1 MKMDA
6 SAFQDTTVEWT
17 GRALQPVRAT
27 RATRTIYCLALLAF
41 AVPAM
46 GQGASWIA
54 PAAGEA
60 VNPALAT
67 WLLFLISAV
76 MAYRAYQVVSYADTL
91 DARPPYLL
99 GWLMRWFGWLIM
111 LSGIAGLMALL
122 LVKPAAWLQ
131 LKSGA
136 EGGADFLAIGLWA
149 TVLAS
154 SGWLG
159 CILFEISRWT
169 GHRVTPV
176 GLGRTRRQRIR
187 DAVVL

>member
-6 SAFQDTTVEWT
+6 SAFQDTTVEWAR
-17 GRALQPVRAT
+17 RALQPVRAT
-27 RATRTIYCLALLAF
+27 RTTRTIYCLALLAF
-41 AVPAM
+41 ALPAM

-54 PAAGEA
+54 PATGHA

-67 WLLFLISAV
+67 WLLFLISAA

-99 GWLMRWFGWLIM
+99 GWLMRWLGWLIM
-111 LSGIAGLMALL
+111 LMGIAGLMALL
-122 LVKPAAWLQ
+122 LVKPAALLP

-136 EGGADFLAIGLWA
+136 DYPAMGLWA

-159 CILFEISRWT
+159 CVLFEISRWT
-169 GHRVTPV
+169 GHRLTPV
-176 GLGRTRRQRIR
+176 GPGRTRRQRVR